1 MKMDIG
7 VLMTGR
13 RILGTRIGKETVKSS
28 AEQQQNEGR
37 SASAKS
43 SVAADARSTN
53 RGTETLMRKVRRG
66 RLRLPITLSVVLMIL
81 NVALMVFWIILAA
94 QIYWWTAL
102 AIGTVVFVLIL
113 VGLSLYLV
121 LTIKEVRLNQRQ
133 SDFIDSVTHE
143 LKTPLASLR
152 LYLETLQLRQLS
164 DEQRGEF
171 YVTMKTEL
179 ERLDHLISQLLEVK
193 RLDALGMQSD
203 PEDIL
208 LEPLIR
214 HCAKLECNRRQLDID
229 QVCEFDFEAA
239 TVHTRRILLEMIFRN
254 VIDNAIKYGGDVP
267 KVQIQVR
274 VSSGGRVISRVM
286 DNGEGVDPEIR
297 KEIFKIFYRGESE
310 LERRK
315 TGTGLG
321 LYIVR
326 TLVHLLGGK
335 VTVHDRLDQAGS
347 VFAIDLPGKAEA

>member
-1 MKMDIG
+1 MSSTRHQQLDEDEQTPPT
-7 VLMTGR
+7 VAEVPARTG
-13 RILGTRIGKETVKSS
+13 
-28 AEQQQNEGR
+28 NR
-37 SASAKS
+37 SALQ
-43 SVAADARSTN
+43 
-53 RGTETLMRKVRRG
+53 LMRKVRRG
-66 RLRLPITLSVVLMIL
+66 RLRLPITLSVVLMVL

-102 AIGTVVFVLIL
+102 TIGTVVFVLIL

-121 LTIKEVRLNQRQ
+121 LTIKEVRLSQRQ

-143 LKTPLASLR
+143 LKTPIATLR
-152 LYLETLQLRQLS
+152 LYLETLQMRSLAE
-164 DEQRGEF
+164 EQRSEF
-171 YVTMKTEL
+171 YSTMKTEL

-193 RLDALGMQSD
+193 RLDALGMESD

-214 HCAKLECNRRQLDID
+214 HCARVECNRRQFEVEQIF
-229 QVCEFDFEAA
+229 EFDIEPA
-239 TVHTRRILLEMIFRN
+239 VIHTRRILLEMIFRN
-254 VIDNAIKYGGDVP
+254 VIDNAIKYGASEP
-267 KVQIQVR
+267 QILVQVR
-274 VSSGGRVISRVM
+274 VSKGGRVIARVM

-297 KEIFKIFYRGESE
+297 KDIFKIFYRGESE

-335 VTVHDRLDQAGS
+335 VTVHDRLDQPGS
-347 VFAIDLPGKAEA
+347 VFAIDLPGRAET

>member
-1 MKMDIG
+1 MSSTRHQQLDEDEQSPPT
-7 VLMTGR
+7 VAEVPARTG
-13 RILGTRIGKETVKSS
+13 
-28 AEQQQNEGR
+28 NR
-37 SASAKS
+37 SALQ
-43 SVAADARSTN
+43 
-53 RGTETLMRKVRRG
+53 LMRKVRRG
-66 RLRLPITLSVVLMIL
+66 RLRLPITLSVVLMVL

-102 AIGTVVFVLIL
+102 TIGTVVFVLIL

-121 LTIKEVRLNQRQ
+121 LTIKEVRLSQRQ

-143 LKTPLASLR
+143 LKTPIATLR
-152 LYLETLQLRQLS
+152 LYLETLQMRSLAE
-164 DEQRGEF
+164 EQRREF
-171 YVTMKTEL
+171 YSTMKTEL

-193 RLDALGMQSD
+193 RLDALGMESD

-214 HCAKLECNRRQLDID
+214 HCARVECNRRQFEVEQIF
-229 QVCEFDFEAA
+229 EFDIEPA
-239 TVHTRRILLEMIFRN
+239 VIHTRRILLEMIFRN
-254 VIDNAIKYGGDVP
+254 VIDNAIKYGASEP
-267 KVQIQVR
+267 QILVQVR
-274 VSSGGRVISRVM
+274 VSKGGRVITRVM

-297 KEIFKIFYRGESE
+297 KDIFKIFYRGESE

-335 VTVHDRLDQAGS
+335 VTVHDRLDQPGS
-347 VFAIDLPGKAEA
+347 VFAIDLPGRAET

>member
-1 MKMDIG
+1 MI
-7 VLMTGR
+7 GR
-13 RILGTRIGKETVKSS
+13 RNLGKLIGKETVKPS
-28 AEQQQNEGR
+28 AGQQQIEDREQTMLPSSGTGSR
-37 SASAKS
+37 SGS
-43 SVAADARSTN
+43 
-53 RGTETLMRKVRRG
+53 RGGETLMRKVRRG

-81 NVALMVFWIILAA
+81 NIALMVFWIILAA

-102 AIGTVVFVLIL
+102 AIGTVVFVLML

-143 LKTPLASLR
+143 LKTPIASLR
-152 LYLETLQLRQLS
+152 LYLETLQIRSLS

-171 YVTMKTEL
+171 YVTMKSEL

-214 HCAKLECNRRQLDID
+214 HCAKLECNRRQLETD
-229 QVCEFDFEAA
+229 QVCEFDFEPAL
-239 TVHTRRILLEMIFRN
+239 VHTRRILLEMIFRN
-254 VIDNAIKYGGDVP
+254 VIDNAIKYGGTEP

-274 VSSGGRVISRVM
+274 VSSGGRVITRVM

-297 KEIFKIFYRGESE
+297 KDIFKIFYRGESE

-335 VTVHDRLDQAGS
+335 VTVHDRLDQPGS
-347 VFAIDLPGKAEA
+347 VFAIDLPGKAEE

>member
-1 MKMDIG
+1 MSSTRHQQLDEDEQTPPT
-7 VLMTGR
+7 VAEVPARTG
-13 RILGTRIGKETVKSS
+13 
-28 AEQQQNEGR
+28 NR
-37 SASAKS
+37 SALQ
-43 SVAADARSTN
+43 
-53 RGTETLMRKVRRG
+53 LMRKVRRG
-66 RLRLPITLSVVLMIL
+66 RLRLPITLSVVLMVL

-102 AIGTVVFVLIL
+102 TIGTVVFVLIL

-121 LTIKEVRLNQRQ
+121 LTIKEVRLSQRQ

-143 LKTPLASLR
+143 LKTPIATLR
-152 LYLETLQLRQLS
+152 LYLETLQMRSLVE
-164 DEQRGEF
+164 EQRSEF
-171 YVTMKTEL
+171 YSTMKTEL

-193 RLDALGMQSD
+193 RLDALGMESD

-214 HCAKLECNRRQLDID
+214 HCARVECNRRQFEVEQIF
-229 QVCEFDFEAA
+229 EFDIEPA
-239 TVHTRRILLEMIFRN
+239 VIHTRRILLEMIFRN
-254 VIDNAIKYGGDVP
+254 VIDNAIKYGASEP
-267 KVQIQVR
+267 QILVQVR
-274 VSSGGRVISRVM
+274 VSKGGRVITRVM

-297 KEIFKIFYRGESE
+297 KDIFKIFYRGESE

-335 VTVHDRLDQAGS
+335 VTVHDRLDQPGS
-347 VFAIDLPGKAEA
+347 VFAIDLPGRAET

>member
-1 MKMDIG
+1 MSSTGHQQLNDQSQEG
-7 VLMTGR
+7 VPAAGAQTNHR
-13 RILGTRIGKETVKSS
+13 T
-28 AEQQQNEGR
+28 
-37 SASAKS
+37 ASQ
-43 SVAADARSTN
+43 
-53 RGTETLMRKVRRG
+53 LMRKVRRG
-66 RLRLPITLSVVLMIL
+66 RLRLPITLSVILMVM

-102 AIGTVVFVLIL
+102 AIGTAVFVLIL

-121 LTIKEVRLNQRQ
+121 LTIKEVRLSQRQ

-143 LKTPLASLR
+143 LKTPLATLR
-152 LYLETLQLRQLS
+152 LYLETLQMRTLS
-164 DEQRGEF
+164 DEKRVEF
-171 YVTMKTEL
+171 YATMKTEL

-193 RLDALGMQSD
+193 RLDALGMETD

-214 HCAKLECNRRQLDID
+214 HCARVECNRRQLEVD
-229 QVCEFDFEAA
+229 QIFEFDFEPA
-239 TVHTRRILLEMIFRN
+239 VIHTRRILLEMIFRN
-254 VIDNAIKYGGDVP
+254 VIDNAIKYGGVEP
-267 KVQIQVR
+267 RILIQIR
-274 VSSGGRVISRVM
+274 VSNGGRVITRVM

-297 KEIFKIFYRGESE
+297 KDIFKIFFRGESE

-335 VTVHDRLDQAGS
+335 VTVHDRLDQPGS
-347 VFAIDLPGKAEA
+347 VFAIDLPGRAET

>member
-1 MKMDIG
+1 MKP
-7 VLMTGR
+7 
-13 RILGTRIGKETVKSS
+13 S
-28 AEQQQNEGR
+28 AGQQQVEDRGQTSLPSSGADSR
-37 SASAKS
+37 SGS
-43 SVAADARSTN
+43 
-53 RGTETLMRKVRRG
+53 RGTEALMRKVRRG
-66 RLRLPITLSVVLMIL
+66 RLRLPITLSVVLMVL
-81 NVALMVFWIILAA
+81 NIALMVFWIILAA
-94 QIYWWTAL
+94 QIYWWSAL
-102 AIGTVVFVLIL
+102 TVGTVVFVLIL

-143 LKTPLASLR
+143 LKTPIASLR
-152 LYLETLQLRQLS
+152 LYLETLQIRSLS

-171 YVTMKTEL
+171 YGTMKSEL

-214 HCAKLECNRRQLDID
+214 HCAKLECNRRQLEID
-229 QVCEFDFEAA
+229 QVCEFDFEPAM
-239 TVHTRRILLEMIFRN
+239 VHTRRILLEMIFRN
-254 VIDNAIKYGGDVP
+254 VIDNAIKYGGTEP

-274 VSSGGRVISRVM
+274 VSSGGRVITRVM

-297 KEIFKIFYRGESE
+297 KDIFKIFYRGESE

-335 VTVHDRLDQAGS
+335 VTVHDRLDQPGS

>member
-1 MKMDIG
+1 MSSTRHQQLDEDEQSPPT
-7 VLMTGR
+7 VAEVPARTG
-13 RILGTRIGKETVKSS
+13 
-28 AEQQQNEGR
+28 NR
-37 SASAKS
+37 SALQ
-43 SVAADARSTN
+43 
-53 RGTETLMRKVRRG
+53 LMRKVRRG
-66 RLRLPITLSVVLMIL
+66 RLRLPITLSVVLMVL

-102 AIGTVVFVLIL
+102 TIGTVVFVLIL
-113 VGLSLYLV
+113 VGLS
-121 LTIKEVRLNQRQ
+121 QRQ

-143 LKTPLASLR
+143 LKTPIATLR
-152 LYLETLQLRQLS
+152 LYLETLQMRSLAE
-164 DEQRGEF
+164 EQRSEF
-171 YVTMKTEL
+171 YSTMKTEL

-193 RLDALGMQSD
+193 RLDALGMESD

-214 HCAKLECNRRQLDID
+214 HCARVECNRRQFEVEQIF
-229 QVCEFDFEAA
+229 EFDIEPA
-239 TVHTRRILLEMIFRN
+239 VIHTRRILLEMIFRN
-254 VIDNAIKYGGDVP
+254 VIDNAIKYGASEP
-267 KVQIQVR
+267 QILVQVR
-274 VSSGGRVISRVM
+274 VSKGGRVITRVM

-297 KEIFKIFYRGESE
+297 KDIFKIFYRGESE

-335 VTVHDRLDQAGS
+335 VTVHDRLDQPGS
-347 VFAIDLPGKAEA
+347 VFAIDLPGRAET

>member
-1 MKMDIG
+1 MSSTRHQQLDEDEQTPPT
-7 VLMTGR
+7 VAEVPARTG
-13 RILGTRIGKETVKSS
+13 
-28 AEQQQNEGR
+28 NR
-37 SASAKS
+37 SALQ
-43 SVAADARSTN
+43 
-53 RGTETLMRKVRRG
+53 LMRKVRRG
-66 RLRLPITLSVVLMIL
+66 RLRLPITLSVVLMVL

-102 AIGTVVFVLIL
+102 TIGTVVFVLIL

-121 LTIKEVRLNQRQ
+121 LTIKEVRLSQRQ

-143 LKTPLASLR
+143 LKTPIATLR
-152 LYLETLQLRQLS
+152 LYLETLQMRSLAE
-164 DEQRGEF
+164 EQRSEF
-171 YVTMKTEL
+171 YSTMKTEL

-193 RLDALGMQSD
+193 RLDALGMESD

-214 HCAKLECNRRQLDID
+214 HCARVECNRRQFEVEQIF
-229 QVCEFDFEAA
+229 EFDIEPA
-239 TVHTRRILLEMIFRN
+239 VIHTRRILLEMIFRN
-254 VIDNAIKYGGDVP
+254 VIDNAIKYGASEP
-267 KVQIQVR
+267 QILVQVR
-274 VSSGGRVISRVM
+274 VSKGGRVITRVM

-297 KEIFKIFYRGESE
+297 KDIFKIFYRGESE

-335 VTVHDRLDQAGS
+335 VTVHDRLDQPGS
-347 VFAIDLPGKAEA
+347 VFAIDLPGRAET

>member
-1 MKMDIG
+1 MSSTRHQQLDEDEQSPPT
-7 VLMTGR
+7 VAEVPARTG
-13 RILGTRIGKETVKSS
+13 
-28 AEQQQNEGR
+28 NR
-37 SASAKS
+37 SALQ
-43 SVAADARSTN
+43 
-53 RGTETLMRKVRRG
+53 LMRKVRRG
-66 RLRLPITLSVVLMIL
+66 RLRLPITLSVVLMVL

-102 AIGTVVFVLIL
+102 TIGTVVFVLIL

-121 LTIKEVRLNQRQ
+121 LTIKEVRLSQRQ

-143 LKTPLASLR
+143 LKTPIATLR
-152 LYLETLQLRQLS
+152 LYLETLQMRSLAE
-164 DEQRGEF
+164 EQRSEF
-171 YVTMKTEL
+171 YSTMKTEL

-193 RLDALGMQSD
+193 RLDALGMESD

-214 HCAKLECNRRQLDID
+214 HCARVECNRRQFEVEQIF
-229 QVCEFDFEAA
+229 EFDIEPA
-239 TVHTRRILLEMIFRN
+239 VIHTRRILLEMIFRN
-254 VIDNAIKYGGDVP
+254 VIDNAIKYGASEP
-267 KVQIQVR
+267 QILVQVR
-274 VSSGGRVISRVM
+274 VSKGGRVITRVM

-297 KEIFKIFYRGESE
+297 KDIFKIFYRGESE

-335 VTVHDRLDQAGS
+335 VTVHDRLDQPGS
-347 VFAIDLPGKAEA
+347 VFAIDLPGRAET

>member
-1 MKMDIG
+1 MSP
-7 VLMTGR
+7 TGHQQVDDQPQAE
-13 RILGTRIGKETVKSS
+13 LSATGT
-28 AEQQQNEGR
+28 Q
-37 SASAKS
+37 
-43 SVAADARSTN
+43 ARS
-53 RGTETLMRKVRRG
+53 GKSLKLMRKVRRG
-66 RLRLPITLSVVLMIL
+66 RLRLPITLSVTMMVM

-113 VGLSLYLV
+113 VGLSFYLI
-121 LTIKEVRLNQRQ
+121 LTIKEVRLSQRQ

-152 LYLETLQLRQLS
+152 LYLETLQIRTLS
-164 DEQRGEF
+164 EEQRDEF
-171 YVTMKTEL
+171 YATMKIDL

-193 RLDALGMQSD
+193 RLDALGMESD

-214 HCAKLECNRRQLDID
+214 HCARVECTRRQLEVD
-229 QVCEFDFEAA
+229 QTFEFDFEPSIL
-239 TVHTRRILLEMIFRN
+239 HSRRILLEMIFRN
-254 VIDNAIKYGGDVP
+254 VIDNAIKYGSGEP
-267 KVQIQVR
+267 RILIQVR
-274 VSSGGRVISRVM
+274 VSKGGRVITRVM

-297 KEIFKIFYRGESE
+297 KDIFKIFFRGESE

-326 TLVHLLGGK
+326 TLVHLLKGK
-335 VTVHDRLDQAGS
+335 VTVHDRLDQPGS
-347 VFAIDLPGKAEA
+347 VFAIDLPGRAEG

>member
-1 MKMDIG
+1 MSP
-7 VLMTGR
+7 TGHQQ
-13 RILGTRIGKETVKSS
+13 LDHHDPEGGSVGGTPS
-28 AEQQQNEGR
+28 R
-37 SASAKS
+37 SGNHKT
-43 SVAADARSTN
+43 RLH
-53 RGTETLMRKVRRG
+53 LMRKVRSG
-66 RLRLPITLSVVLMIL
+66 RLRLPITLSVVLMVM

-121 LTIKEVRLNQRQ
+121 LTIKEVRLSQRQ

-143 LKTPLASLR
+143 LKTPIASMK
-152 LYLETLQLRQLS
+152 LYLETLQMRSLS
-164 DEQRGEF
+164 EEKRGEF
-171 YVTMKTEL
+171 YSTMKTEL

-193 RLDALGMQSD
+193 RLDALGMETD

-208 LEPLIR
+208 VEPLIK
-214 HCAKLECNRRQLDID
+214 HCARVECNRRQLEVD
-229 QVCEFDFEAA
+229 QIFEFDIEPA
-239 TVHTRRILLEMIFRN
+239 VIHTRRILLEMIFRN
-254 VIDNAIKYGGDVP
+254 VIDNAIKYGGSKPEIQV
-267 KVQIQVR
+267 QVR
-274 VSSGGRVISRVM
+274 VSKGGRVITRVM

-297 KEIFKIFYRGESE
+297 KDIFKIFYRGESE

-335 VTVHDRLDQAGS
+335 VTVHDRLDQPGS
-347 VFAIDLPGKAEA
+347 VFAIDLPGRAES

>member
-1 MKMDIG
+1 MSSTRHQQLDEDEQSPPT
-7 VLMTGR
+7 VAEVPARTG
-13 RILGTRIGKETVKSS
+13 
-28 AEQQQNEGR
+28 NR
-37 SASAKS
+37 SALQ
-43 SVAADARSTN
+43 
-53 RGTETLMRKVRRG
+53 LMRKVRRG
-66 RLRLPITLSVVLMIL
+66 RLRLPITLSVVLMVL

-102 AIGTVVFVLIL
+102 TIGTVVFVLIL

-121 LTIKEVRLNQRQ
+121 LTIKEVRLSQRQ

-143 LKTPLASLR
+143 LKTPIATLR
-152 LYLETLQLRQLS
+152 LYLETLQMRSLAE
-164 DEQRGEF
+164 EQRSEF
-171 YVTMKTEL
+171 YSTMKTEL

-193 RLDALGMQSD
+193 RLDALGM
-203 PEDIL
+203 DIL

-214 HCAKLECNRRQLDID
+214 HCARVECNRRQFEVEQIF
-229 QVCEFDFEAA
+229 EFDIEPA
-239 TVHTRRILLEMIFRN
+239 VIHTRRILLEMIFRN
-254 VIDNAIKYGGDVP
+254 VIDNAIKYGASEP
-267 KVQIQVR
+267 QILVQVR
-274 VSSGGRVISRVM
+274 VSKGGRVITRVM

-297 KEIFKIFYRGESE
+297 KDIFKIFYRGESE

-335 VTVHDRLDQAGS
+335 VTVHDRLDQPGS
-347 VFAIDLPGKAEA
+347 VFAIDLPGRAET

>member
-1 MKMDIG
+1 MSSTGHQQVDDQDQDG
-7 VLMTGR
+7 VP
-13 RILGTRIGKETVKSS
+13 
-28 AEQQQNEGR
+28 AEGAQVRSGNQR
-37 SASAKS
+37 SA
-43 SVAADARSTN
+43 VP
-53 RGTETLMRKVRRG
+53 LMRKVRRG
-66 RLRLPITLSVVLMIL
+66 RLRLPITLSVVLMVM

-102 AIGTVVFVLIL
+102 AIGTAVFVLIL

-121 LTIKEVRLNQRQ
+121 LTIKEVRLSQRQ

-143 LKTPLASLR
+143 LKTPIASLR
-152 LYLETLQLRQLS
+152 LYLETLQMRSLS
-164 DEQRGEF
+164 DEKRDEF
-171 YVTMKTEL
+171 YTTMKTEL

-193 RLDALGMQSD
+193 RLDALGMETD

-208 LEPLIR
+208 LEPLIK
-214 HCAKLECNRRQLDID
+214 HCARVECNRRQIEVD
-229 QVCEFDFEAA
+229 QIFEFDFEPA
-239 TVHTRRILLEMIFRN
+239 VIHTRRILLEMIFRN
-254 VIDNAIKYGGDVP
+254 VIDNAIKYGGSEP
-267 KVQIQVR
+267 RILVQIR
-274 VSSGGRVISRVM
+274 VSKGGRVITRVM

-335 VTVHDRLDQAGS
+335 VTVHDRLDQPGS
-347 VFAIDLPGKAEA
+347 VFAIDLPGRAEG

>member
-1 MKMDIG
+1 
-7 VLMTGR
+7 
-13 RILGTRIGKETVKSS
+13 E
-28 AEQQQNEGR
+28 
-37 SASAKS
+37 
-43 SVAADARSTN
+43 
-53 RGTETLMRKVRRG
+53 
-66 RLRLPITLSVVLMIL
+66 
-81 NVALMVFWIILAA
+81 
-94 QIYWWTAL
+94 
-102 AIGTVVFVLIL
+102 
-113 VGLSLYLV
+113 
-121 LTIKEVRLNQRQ
+121 
-133 SDFIDSVTHE
+133 
-143 LKTPLASLR
+143 
-152 LYLETLQLRQLS
+152 
-164 DEQRGEF
+164 EQRGEF

-214 HCAKLECNRRQLDID
+214 HCAKLECNRRQLDIA
-229 QVCEFDFEAA
+229 QVCEFDIEAA

-254 VIDNAIKYGGDVP
+254 VIDNAIKYGGEVP
-267 KVQIQVR
+267 KIQIQVR

-335 VTVHDRLDQAGS
+335 VTVHDRLDQPGS
-347 VFAIDLPGKAEA
+347 VFAIDLPGKAEE

>member
-1 MKMDIG
+1 M
-7 VLMTGR
+7 
-13 RILGTRIGKETVKSS
+13 SS
-28 AEQQQNEGR
+28 SRHQQLDEEAKNPVSASEVPPRSGSR
-37 SASAKS
+37 SAQQ
-43 SVAADARSTN
+43 
-53 RGTETLMRKVRRG
+53 LMRKVRRG
-66 RLRLPITLSVVLMIL
+66 RLRLPITLSVVLMVL

-102 AIGTVVFVLIL
+102 AFGTVVFVLIL

-121 LTIKEVRLNQRQ
+121 LTIKEIRLSQRQ

-143 LKTPLASLR
+143 LKTPIATLR
-152 LYLETLQLRQLS
+152 LYLETLQMRTLAE
-164 DEQRGEF
+164 EQRNEF
-171 YVTMKTEL
+171 YATMKIEL

-193 RLDALGMQSD
+193 RLDALGMESD

-214 HCAKLECNRRQLDID
+214 HCARVECTRRQVEVEQIF
-229 QVCEFDFEAA
+229 EFDIEPA
-239 TVHTRRILLEMIFRN
+239 VLHTRRILLEMIFRN
-254 VIDNAIKYGGDVP
+254 VIDNAIKYGGAEP
-267 KVQIQVR
+267 RIQIQVR
-274 VSSGGRVISRVM
+274 VSKAGRVITRVM

-297 KEIFKIFYRGESE
+297 KDIFKIFYRGESE

-335 VTVHDRLDQAGS
+335 VTVHDRLDQPGS
-347 VFAIDLPGKAEA
+347 VFAIDLPGRAET

>member
-1 MKMDIG
+1 
-7 VLMTGR
+7 
-13 RILGTRIGKETVKSS
+13 
-28 AEQQQNEGR
+28 
-37 SASAKS
+37 
-43 SVAADARSTN
+43 
-53 RGTETLMRKVRRG
+53 MRKVRRG
-66 RLRLPITLSVVLMIL
+66 RLRLPITLSVVLMVL

-102 AIGTVVFVLIL
+102 TIGTVVFVLIL

-121 LTIKEVRLNQRQ
+121 LTIKEVRLSQRQ

-143 LKTPLASLR
+143 LKTPIATLR
-152 LYLETLQLRQLS
+152 LYLETLQMRSLAE
-164 DEQRGEF
+164 EQRSEF
-171 YVTMKTEL
+171 YSTMKTEL

-193 RLDALGMQSD
+193 RLDALGMESD

-214 HCAKLECNRRQLDID
+214 HCARVECNRRQFEVEQIF
-229 QVCEFDFEAA
+229 EFDIEPA
-239 TVHTRRILLEMIFRN
+239 VIHTRRILLEMIFRN
-254 VIDNAIKYGGDVP
+254 VIDNAIKYGASEP
-267 KVQIQVR
+267 QILVQVR
-274 VSSGGRVISRVM
+274 VSKGGRVIARVM

-297 KEIFKIFYRGESE
+297 KDIFKIFYRGESE

-335 VTVHDRLDQAGS
+335 VTVHDRLDQPGS
-347 VFAIDLPGKAEA
+347 VFAIDLPGRAET

>member
-1 MKMDIG
+1 MSSTRHQQLDEDEQTPPT
-7 VLMTGR
+7 VAEVPARTG
-13 RILGTRIGKETVKSS
+13 
-28 AEQQQNEGR
+28 NR
-37 SASAKS
+37 SALQ
-43 SVAADARSTN
+43 
-53 RGTETLMRKVRRG
+53 LMRKVRRG
-66 RLRLPITLSVVLMIL
+66 RLRLPITLSVVLMVL

-102 AIGTVVFVLIL
+102 TIGTVVFVLIL

-121 LTIKEVRLNQRQ
+121 LTIKEVRLSQRQ

-143 LKTPLASLR
+143 LKTPIATLR
-152 LYLETLQLRQLS
+152 LYLETLQIRSLAE
-164 DEQRGEF
+164 EQRSEF
-171 YVTMKTEL
+171 YSTMKTEL

-193 RLDALGMQSD
+193 RLDALGMESD

-214 HCAKLECNRRQLDID
+214 HCARVECNRRQFEVEQIF
-229 QVCEFDFEAA
+229 EFDIEPA
-239 TVHTRRILLEMIFRN
+239 VIHTRRILLEMIFRN
-254 VIDNAIKYGGDVP
+254 VIDNAIKYGASEP
-267 KVQIQVR
+267 QILVQVR
-274 VSSGGRVISRVM
+274 VSKGGRVIARVM

-297 KEIFKIFYRGESE
+297 KDIFKIFYRGESE

-335 VTVHDRLDQAGS
+335 VTVHDRLDQPGS
-347 VFAIDLPGKAEA
+347 VFAIDLPGRAET

>member
-1 MKMDIG
+1 MSS
-7 VLMTGR
+7 TGHQQLDHQDPEGGSAAESSLR
-13 RILGTRIGKETVKSS
+13 SGNHKTRLH
-28 AEQQQNEGR
+28 
-37 SASAKS
+37 
-43 SVAADARSTN
+43 
-53 RGTETLMRKVRRG
+53 LMRKVRSG
-66 RLRLPITLSVVLMIL
+66 RLRLPITLSVVLMVM

-121 LTIKEVRLNQRQ
+121 LTVKEVRLSQRQ

-143 LKTPLASLR
+143 LKTPIASLK
-152 LYLETLQLRQLS
+152 LYLETLQMRTLS
-164 DEQRGEF
+164 DEKRSEF
-171 YVTMKTEL
+171 YTTMKTEL

-193 RLDALGMQSD
+193 RLDALGMETD

-208 LEPLIR
+208 VEPLIR
-214 HCAKLECNRRQLDID
+214 HCARVECNRRQLEVD
-229 QVCEFDFEAA
+229 QIFEFDIEPA
-239 TVHTRRILLEMIFRN
+239 VIHTRRILLEMIFRN
-254 VIDNAIKYGGDVP
+254 VIDNAIKYGGSEPEIQV
-267 KVQIQVR
+267 QVR
-274 VSSGGRVISRVM
+274 VSKGGRVITRVM

-297 KEIFKIFYRGESE
+297 KDIFKIFFRGESE

-335 VTVHDRLDQAGS
+335 VTVHDRLDQPGS
-347 VFAIDLPGKAEA
+347 VFAIDLPGRAET

>member
-1 MKMDIG
+1 MSATRHQQLDEDEQNPLPAAE
-7 VLMTGR
+7 VPARTG
-13 RILGTRIGKETVKSS
+13 
-28 AEQQQNEGR
+28 NR
-37 SASAKS
+37 SALH
-43 SVAADARSTN
+43 
-53 RGTETLMRKVRRG
+53 LMRKVRRG
-66 RLRLPITLSVVLMIL
+66 RLRLPITLSVVLMVL

-121 LTIKEVRLNQRQ
+121 LTIKEVRLSQRQ

-143 LKTPLASLR
+143 LKTPIATLR
-152 LYLETLQLRQLS
+152 LYLETLQIRTLAE
-164 DEQRGEF
+164 EQRSDF
-171 YVTMKTEL
+171 YSTMKTEL

-193 RLDALGMQSD
+193 RLDALGMESD

-214 HCAKLECNRRQLDID
+214 HCARVECNRRQIEVE
-229 QVCEFDFEAA
+229 QIFEFDIEPA
-239 TVHTRRILLEMIFRN
+239 VIHTRRILLEMIFRN
-254 VIDNAIKYGGDVP
+254 VIDNAIKYGASEP
-267 KVQIQVR
+267 QILVQVR
-274 VSSGGRVISRVM
+274 VSKGGRVITRVM

-335 VTVHDRLDQAGS
+335 VTVHDRLDQPGS
-347 VFAIDLPGKAEA
+347 VFAIDLPGRAET

>member
-1 MKMDIG
+1 M
-7 VLMTGR
+7 GR
-13 RILGTRIGKETVKSS
+13 RNFGKLIGKETVKSS
-28 AEQQQNEGR
+28 AEKQQESRVPKAPPPAEAGSR
-37 SASAKS
+37 SGG
-43 SVAADARSTN
+43 N
-53 RGTETLMRKVRRG
+53 GGENLMRKVRRG

-94 QIYWWTAL
+94 QIYWWSAL
-102 AIGTVVFVLIL
+102 TIGTVVFVLIL

-143 LKTPLASLR
+143 LKTPIASLR
-152 LYLETLQLRQLS
+152 LYLETLQLRTLS

-171 YVTMKTEL
+171 YVTMKSEL

-229 QVCEFDFEAA
+229 QVCEFDFEPAL
-239 TVHTRRILLEMIFRN
+239 VHTRRILLEMIFRN
-254 VIDNAIKYGGDVP
+254 VIDNAIKYGGAEP

-274 VSSGGRVISRVM
+274 VSSSGRVITRVM

-297 KEIFKIFYRGESE
+297 KDIFKIFYRGESE

-335 VTVHDRLDQAGS
+335 VTVHDRLDQPGS
-347 VFAIDLPGKAEA
+347 VFAIDLPGKAEE

>member
-1 MKMDIG
+1 MSS
-7 VLMTGR
+7 TR
-13 RILGTRIGKETVKSS
+13 HQQLG
-28 AEQQQNEGR
+28 QQEPEGDSTERGASR
-37 SASAKS
+37 SGGYK
-43 SVAADARSTN
+43 TPMP
-53 RGTETLMRKVRRG
+53 LMRKVRRG
-66 RLRLPITLSVVLMIL
+66 RLKLPITLSVVLMVL

-121 LTIKEVRLNQRQ
+121 LTIKEVRLSQRQ

-143 LKTPLASLR
+143 LKTPIASMK
-152 LYLETLQLRQLS
+152 LYLETLQMRSL
-164 DEQRGEF
+164 DEAKRNEF
-171 YVTMKTEL
+171 YSTMKSEL

-193 RLDALGMQSD
+193 RLDALGMETD

-214 HCAKLECNRRQLDID
+214 SCAKAECNRRHLEVDLIF
-229 QVCEFDFEAA
+229 EFDMEPA
-239 TVHTRRILLEMIFRN
+239 VIHTRRVILEMIFRN
-254 VIDNAIKYGGDVP
+254 VIDNAIKYGGSDPRIQV
-267 KVQIQVR
+267 QVR
-274 VSSGGRVISRVM
+274 VSKAGRVISRIM

-297 KEIFKIFYRGESE
+297 KDIFKIFYRGESE

-326 TLVHLLGGK
+326 TLVHLLKGK
-335 VTVHDRLDQAGS
+335 VTVHDRLDQQGS
-347 VFAIDLPGKAEA
+347 VFAIDLPGRAE

>member
-1 MKMDIG
+1 MSSTRHQQLDEDEQTPPT
-7 VLMTGR
+7 VAEVPARTG
-13 RILGTRIGKETVKSS
+13 
-28 AEQQQNEGR
+28 NR
-37 SASAKS
+37 SALQ
-43 SVAADARSTN
+43 
-53 RGTETLMRKVRRG
+53 LMRKVRRG
-66 RLRLPITLSVVLMIL
+66 RLRLPITLSVVLMVL

-102 AIGTVVFVLIL
+102 TIGTVVFVLIL

-121 LTIKEVRLNQRQ
+121 LTIKEVRLSQRQ

-143 LKTPLASLR
+143 LKTPIATLR
-152 LYLETLQLRQLS
+152 LYLETLQMRSLAE
-164 DEQRGEF
+164 EQRSEF
-171 YVTMKTEL
+171 YSTMKTEL

-193 RLDALGMQSD
+193 RLDALGMESD

-214 HCAKLECNRRQLDID
+214 HCARVECNRRQFEVEQIF
-229 QVCEFDFEAA
+229 EFDIEPA
-239 TVHTRRILLEMIFRN
+239 VIHTRRILLEMIFRN
-254 VIDNAIKYGGDVP
+254 VIDNAIKYGASEP
-267 KVQIQVR
+267 QILVQVR
-274 VSSGGRVISRVM
+274 VSKGGRVITRVM

-297 KEIFKIFYRGESE
+297 KDIFKIFYRGESE

-335 VTVHDRLDQAGS
+335 VTVHDRPGS
-347 VFAIDLPGKAEA
+347 VFAIDLPGRAET

>member
-1 MKMDIG
+1 MSSTRHQQIDEEAQNP
-7 VLMTGR
+7 VSNAE
-13 RILGTRIGKETVKSS
+13 GTTRSG
-28 AEQQQNEGR
+28 NR
-37 SASAKS
+37 SALQ
-43 SVAADARSTN
+43 
-53 RGTETLMRKVRRG
+53 LMRKVRRG
-66 RLRLPITLSVVLMIL
+66 RLRLPITLSVVLMVM

-121 LTIKEVRLNQRQ
+121 LTIKEVRLSQRQ

-143 LKTPLASLR
+143 LKTPIASLR
-152 LYLETLQLRQLS
+152 LYLETLQMRTL
-164 DEQRGEF
+164 DEEQRSEF
-171 YVTMKTEL
+171 YSTMKTEL
-179 ERLDHLISQLLEVK
+179 ERLNHLISQLLEVK
-193 RLDALGMQSD
+193 RLDALGMETD

-214 HCAKLECNRRQLDID
+214 HCARVECNRRQIEIE
-229 QVCEFDFEAA
+229 QVFEFDIEPA
-239 TVHTRRILLEMIFRN
+239 VIHTRRILLEMIFRN
-254 VIDNAIKYGGDVP
+254 VIDNAIKYGASEP
-267 KVQIQVR
+267 QISVQVR
-274 VSSGGRVISRVM
+274 VSKGGRVITRVM

-297 KEIFKIFYRGESE
+297 KDIFKIFYRGESE

-335 VTVHDRLDQAGS
+335 VTVHDRLDQPGS
-347 VFAIDLPGKAEA
+347 VFAIDLPGRAET

>member
-1 MKMDIG
+1 MSSTRHQQLDEDEQTPPT
-7 VLMTGR
+7 VAEVAARTG
-13 RILGTRIGKETVKSS
+13 
-28 AEQQQNEGR
+28 NR
-37 SASAKS
+37 SALQ
-43 SVAADARSTN
+43 
-53 RGTETLMRKVRRG
+53 LMRKVRRG
-66 RLRLPITLSVVLMIL
+66 RLRLPITLSVVLMVL

-102 AIGTVVFVLIL
+102 TIGTVVFVLIL

-121 LTIKEVRLNQRQ
+121 LTIKEVRLSQRQ

-143 LKTPLASLR
+143 LKTPIATLR
-152 LYLETLQLRQLS
+152 LYLETLQMRSLAE
-164 DEQRGEF
+164 EQRSEF
-171 YVTMKTEL
+171 YSTMKTEL

-193 RLDALGMQSD
+193 RLDALGMESD

-214 HCAKLECNRRQLDID
+214 HCARVECNRRQFEVEQIF
-229 QVCEFDFEAA
+229 EFDIEPA
-239 TVHTRRILLEMIFRN
+239 VIHTRRILLEMIFRN
-254 VIDNAIKYGGDVP
+254 VIDNAIKYGASEP
-267 KVQIQVR
+267 QILVQVR
-274 VSSGGRVISRVM
+274 VSKGGRVIARVM

-297 KEIFKIFYRGESE
+297 KDIFKIFYRGESE

-335 VTVHDRLDQAGS
+335 VTVHDRLDQPGS
-347 VFAIDLPGKAEA
+347 VFAIDLPGRAET